1 MGVLRYAGLLLLLG
15 IGAIAIGRTY
25 LQARSW
31 DEQTEASERVLSEG
45 GEPMRWPDPAELE
58 KRAANCKAGGRYEG
72 AQTLYERAL
81 AICTF
86 RKAETDDKVLAAIMS
101 GLADVY
107 VVQGRHGE
115 ADRLYRA
122 ALDICQARPQDHE
135 QLPELLEGY
144 ASFLR
149 KVGRQEEA
157 TIFEARAEAVRQ
169 MRDGNRPAE

>member
-1 MGVLRYAGLLLLLG
+1 MGVLKYASLLLLLG
-15 IGAIAIGRTY
+15 VGAIQIGRTY

-31 DEQTEASERVLSEG
+31 DEQTEASERALSEG

-58 KRAANCKAGGRYEG
+58 RRAANCKAGGRYEG

-81 AICTF
+81 AICMF

-107 VVQGRHGE
+107 VVQGRHDE
-115 ADRLYRA
+115 ADRLYGA

-135 QLPELLEGY
+135 QLPELLERY

-149 KVGRQEEA
+149 EVGRQEEA
-157 TIFEARAEAVRQ
+157 ATFDARAEAVRQ
-169 MRDGNRPAE
+169 TRDGKHPTQ